1 MKQFAAVMFACLFGL
16 LLATPSHSHALE
28 PGYLEIIPAAN
39 GQWQVTW
46 RQPQVSGRPMGIE
59 AELPIGC
66 VPRRGP
72 IPRFDGRAYISGWIA
87 RCETPIWEGEVFIDG
102 LESTATDVLVRFVS
116 EPDAPATTLR
126 LTSDVPSASLPAA
139 LTTWTVLSSYFT
151 LGADH
156 IMGGI
161 DHLLFVFALLLLV
174 PDRRNLI
181 LAITAFTVS
190 HSITLAAA
198 TTGWLSL
205 PTPPVEAVIAL
216 SIAFLA
222 VEIVT
227 KHTKKRSLMQR
238 SPWLVAFAFGLLHG
252 LGFASALREIGLPHT
267 EIPIALLAFNLGIEA
282 GQLLF
287 VAGLL
292 VAAFVLRSTKSM
304 RIFANSRIL
313 DSGTL
318 LAGYMV
324 GSVAAYWTIERVAAF
339 FI

>member
-1 MKQFAAVMFACLFGL
+1 
-16 LLATPSHSHALE
+16 
-28 PGYLEIIPAAN
+28 
-39 GQWQVTW
+39 
-46 RQPQVSGRPMGIE
+46 
-59 AELPIGC
+59 
-66 VPRRGP
+66 
-72 IPRFDGRAYISGWIA
+72 
-87 RCETPIWEGEVFIDG
+87 
-102 LESTATDVLVRFVS
+102 
-116 EPDAPATTLR
+116 
-126 LTSDVPSASLPAA
+126 
-139 LTTWTVLSSYFT
+139 
-151 LGADH
+151 
-156 IMGGI
+156 
-161 DHLLFVFALLLLV
+161 
-174 PDRRNLI
+174 
-181 LAITAFTVS
+181 
-190 HSITLAAA
+190 
-198 TTGWLSL
+198 
-205 PTPPVEAVIAL
+205 
-216 SIAFLA
+216 
-222 VEIVT
+222 
-227 KHTKKRSLMQR
+227 MQR

>member
-1 MKQFAAVMFACLFGL
+1 MKQLLAAMFVCLFGF

-28 PGYLEIIPAAN
+28 PGYLEIIPVAD

-46 RQPQVSGRPMGIE
+46 RKPQVSGRPMGIE
-59 AELPIGC
+59 AELPVGC
-66 VPRRGP
+66 DPRRGP
-72 IPRFDGRAYISGWIA
+72 KPRFDGQAYISGWIT
-87 RCETPIWEGEVFIDG
+87 RCEAPIWEGKVFIDG

-126 LTSDVPSASLPAA
+126 LTPNVPSARLPAA
-139 LTTWTVLSSYFT
+139 PTVLTVLSSYFA

-161 DHLLFVFALLLLV
+161 DHLLFVFALFLLV
-174 PDRRNLI
+174 SDRRNLI

-198 TTGWLSL
+198 ATGWLSL
-205 PTPPVEAVIAL
+205 PTPPVEAAIAL

-227 KHTKKRSLMQR
+227 KHSGKETLMHR
-238 SPWLVAFAFGLLHG
+238 SPWVVAFAFGLLHG
-252 LGFASALREIGLPHT
+252 LGFASALREIGLPQG
-267 EIPIALLAFNLGIEA
+267 EIPLALLAFNLGIEA
-282 GQLLF
+282 GQLVFL
-287 VAGLL
+287 AALL

-304 RIFANSRIL
+304 RMFSNSRMVY
-313 DSGTL
+313 SETS

-324 GSVAAYWTIERVAAF
+324 GSIAAYWTIERVAAF
-339 FI
+339 FV